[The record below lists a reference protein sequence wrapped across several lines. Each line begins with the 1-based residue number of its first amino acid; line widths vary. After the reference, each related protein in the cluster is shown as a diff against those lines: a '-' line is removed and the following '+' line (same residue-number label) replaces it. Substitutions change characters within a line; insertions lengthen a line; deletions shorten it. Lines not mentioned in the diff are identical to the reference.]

1 MSAPTVPQAISP
13 SQVNKETP
21 ISEDIGASRHQTVY
35 AYREATSAG
44 LTFGYHAGRWG
55 GFSVDA
61 DTLTLTA
68 SQTNYIVVARATGV
82 ISTSTSNTNWN
93 NSTDYARVYRV
104 ATDGSG
110 ITNLYGSDFD
120 YRAGPGGVHGQA
132 SGGGGGGA
140 GVTQTK
146 EGIGGFIGTVAD
158 KDYRIVLKAPH
169 AGTIT
174 ETTTRSESG
183 TCTATFKVNT
193 SALGGTANSVST
205 SEESQAHASSN
216 TFAEGDDIVLALSS
230 NSTCLGL
237 SFMIK
242 YTRTLES

>member
-1 MSAPTVPQAISP
+1 MSAPTVPQTISP

-21 ISEDIGASRHQTVY
+21 ISEDVGASRHQTVY
-35 AYREATSAG
+35 AYREATSSG

-55 GFSVDA
+55 GFSIA
-61 DTLTLTA
+61 AGTLSLTA
-68 SQTNYIVVARATGV
+68 SQTNYIVVERSTGTV
-82 ISTSTSNTNWN
+82 SVSISNTNWN
-93 NSTDYARVYRV
+93 NTTSYARVYRV
-104 ATDGSG
+104 TTDGSG

-120 YRAGPGGVHGQA
+120 YRAGPNGVHGQLVGA
-132 SGGGGGGA
+132 AGA

-146 EGIGGFIGTVAD
+146 EGIGGYIGTVAD

-193 SALGGTANSVST
+193 TALGGTTNSAST
-205 SEESQAHASSN
+205 SEQSQAHSTSN
-216 TFAEGDDIVLALSS
+216 TFAEGDDIVLTLSS
-230 NSTCLGL
+230 NSSCLGL

-242 YTRTLES
+242 YTRALES